1 MSENYLDKLLHTHAQ
16 RHGLLVGSHIL
27 GVSAILFVVA
37 TLQSGEW
44 SELKM
49 AGIAVII
56 SMQIVAHIIV
66 SRIQK
71 SLLDYIPAQHDEQH

>member
-1 MSENYLDKLLHTHAQ
+1 
-16 RHGLLVGSHIL
+16 
-27 GVSAILFVVA
+27 
-37 TLQSGEW
+37 
-44 SELKM
+44 M

-71 SLLDYIPAQHDEQH
+71 SLLGYIPAQHDEQHWTRITKQNGRQ